1 MLTDRLNRQS
11 LQEKRIVT
19 QLMQVRKEKDNIREN
34 RYSIIIIIIII
45 KLKKLK

>member
-1 MLTDRLNRQS
+1 MLADRLNRQS

-34 RYSIIIIIIII
+34 RYSIIIIIIIKLI
-45 KLKKLK
+45 KLK

>member
-1 MLTDRLNRQS
+1 MLADRLNRQS

-34 RYSIIIIIIII
+34 RYSIIIIIIKLI
-45 KLKKLK
+45 KL